1 MGPPGLIVEQAFVS
15 LDELGSLPAMQPAS
29 VAQLCELVLRAA
41 AEGHAIYPVGGQTM
55 LDLGLP
61 PSKPGMPVDLRRLDQ
76 VIDYPARDMTVT
88 AQAGITIAKLQ
99 SLLKGENQQLPIDVP
114 LPERAT
120 LGGALAVNSSGP
132 RRYGYGTLRDY
143 VIGISVVNDEGHEI
157 KAGGRVVKNV
167 AGYDLCKLYIG
178 SLGTLGIITQVTL
191 KVKPRPQ
198 SVRLLTLPC
207 PGENFADLL
216 NRLHESRT
224 RPMCIDVL
232 SRAADEALSQQLDGT
247 ADLGPSLPANWWRP
261 IVGFDGNPTTVAWQ
275 IKQLSEELP
284 EDSRRLS
291 CELADADAEVLLARL
306 ADFLLWPEAKLTLKA
321 NVLPHM
327 TAEFSKHV
335 LAFSPALVLQIH
347 AGNGIVIIHQP
358 GDSTQ
363 EQTQELVQRLS
374 EWASAAGGNLIVQRA
389 PAAWKKTL
397 PVWGRPR
404 DDAWLM
410 REIKAKLDS
419 RGLFNPGRFVAG
431 I

>member
-1 MGPPGLIVEQAFVS
+1 
-15 LDELGSLPAMQPAS
+15 MQPAS
-29 VAQLCELVLRAA
+29 VAELCELVLGAA
-41 AEGHAIYPVGGQTM
+41 AEGQAIYPLGGQTM
-55 LDLGLP
+55 LHLGLA
-61 PSKPGMPVDLRRLDQ
+61 PSKPGIAVDLRRLEQ

-88 AQAGITIAKLQ
+88 VQAGITIAKLQ
-99 SLLKGENQQLPIDVP
+99 SLLKAENQQLPIDVP

-232 SRAADEALSQQLDGT
+232 SRAADETISQQLDGA
-247 ADLGPSLPANWWRP
+247 ADIGPTLPANWWRL
-261 IVGFDGNPTTVAWQ
+261 IVGFDGNPTTVDWQ
-275 IKQLSEELP
+275 IKQLSDELP

-291 CELADADAEVLLARL
+291 CGLADAEAEALLARL
-306 ADFLLWPEAKLTLKA
+306 TDFPLWPEAALTLKA

-335 LAFSPALVLQIH
+335 LAFSPRLVLQIH
-347 AGNGIVIIHQP
+347 AGNGIVVIHQP
-358 GDSTQ
+358 GEPSE
-363 EQTQELVQRLS
+363 EQAKEVVERLN
-374 EWASAAGGNLIVQRA
+374 EWAPGAGGNLIVQRS
-389 PAAWKKTL
+389 PATLKKGL

-410 REIKAKLDS
+410 RQIKSKLDS

>member
-1 MGPPGLIVEQAFVS
+1 M
-15 LDELGSLPAMQPAS
+15 DEIGSLPVIQAGA
-29 VAQLCELVLRAA
+29 VAELCDAVRRAA
-41 AEGHAIYPVGGQTM
+41 AEGQAVYPLGGQTM
-55 LDLGLP
+55 LHFGLP
-61 PSKPGMPVDLRRLDQ
+61 ASRPGVGIDLRRLDQ

-88 AQAGITIAKLQ
+88 VQAGITIAKLQ
-99 SLLKGENQQLPIDVP
+99 ALLKGENQQLPIDVP

-143 VIGISVVNDEGHEI
+143 VIGISVVNDEGQEI

-198 SVRLLTLPC
+198 AQRIFTLPC
-207 PGENFADLL
+207 PGENLADLL

-224 RPMCIDVL
+224 RPVCIDVL
-232 SRAADEALSQQLDGT
+232 SRAADEAISQQLDG
-247 ADLGPSLPANWWRP
+247 AAEIGPTLPANWWRLV
-261 IVGFDGNPTTVAWQ
+261 IGFDGNPTTVDWQ
-275 IKQLSEELP
+275 MKQLNEELP
-284 EDSRRLS
+284 ANSRRLS
-291 CELADADAEVLLARL
+291 CELANADVEALLARL
-306 ADFLLWPEAKLTLKA
+306 TDFPLWPEAKLTLKA

-335 LAFSPALVLQIH
+335 LAFSPALVLQVH

-358 GDSTQ
+358 GQSS
-363 EQTQELVQRLS
+363 EQQAKELVERLG

-410 REIKAKLDS
+410 RQLKAKLDA